1 MSSLS
6 SCKGSPSHDRISL
19 LTDDSLPRDYS
30 LVSIA
35 SAGSQQ
41 SDEYFKSRD
50 HAEILLRKMQNYLE
64 NDQLCDVTL
73 IAGINGKRWV
83 FHWLALW
90 GVILFP
96 SDEAEWFNWTF
107 EIAVGSNTKRH
118 TQDKELAVAIFGI
131 SNNKAISV
139 QSVSLCAMQDLIPH
153 HSYRKENVFYDA

>member
-1 MSSLS
+1 MFSFTKNEKSVKSLKLLAKINSNSKRINMSSLS

-73 IAGINGKRWV
+73 IAGINGKR
-83 FHWLALW
+83 
-90 GVILFP
+90 
-96 SDEAEWFNWTF
+96 
-107 EIAVGSNTKRH
+107 
-118 TQDKELAVAIFGI
+118 
-131 SNNKAISV
+131 
-139 QSVSLCAMQDLIPH
+139 
-153 HSYRKENVFYDA
+153 

>member
-35 SAGSQQ
+35 STGSQ

-73 IAGINGKRWV
+73 VAGINGKR
-83 FHWLALW
+83 
-90 GVILFP
+90 
-96 SDEAEWFNWTF
+96 
-107 EIAVGSNTKRH
+107 
-118 TQDKELAVAIFGI
+118 
-131 SNNKAISV
+131 
-139 QSVSLCAMQDLIPH
+139 
-153 HSYRKENVFYDA
+153 